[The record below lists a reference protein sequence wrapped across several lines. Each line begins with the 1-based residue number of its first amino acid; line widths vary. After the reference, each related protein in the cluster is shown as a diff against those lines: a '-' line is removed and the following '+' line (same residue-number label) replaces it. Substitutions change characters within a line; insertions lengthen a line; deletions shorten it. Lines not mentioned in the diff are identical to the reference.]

1 MNLLE
6 DYIHSIHPLSKKSLK
21 KLTDLFEYK
30 VYKAKDII
38 CKIDAIPT
46 KTFFLKKGMVKT
58 YTFFPNN
65 KKYIRRIYANDILF
79 SSYTALIKRSKSI
92 YNIECVTDC
101 EIIECNYEEMINLS
115 EKDIEIAIFIRKS
128 IEKLYVSYLDRNV
141 DFLTK
146 DASERYNLL
155 LKKMPEIENLLSQ
168 NEIAS
173 HLAISKM
180 QLNRLRKNLKN
191 YS

>member
-1 MNLLE
+1 
-6 DYIHSIHPLSKKSLK
+6 
-21 KLTDLFEYK
+21 
-30 VYKAKDII
+30 
-38 CKIDAIPT
+38 
-46 KTFFLKKGMVKT
+46 MVKT

-180 QLNRLRKNLKN
+180 QLNRLRNNLKN